1 MRYFL
6 LTIACLY
13 SFTCEVS
20 ADATPAFETTARN
33 AILMD
38 YKSGHVFLEKDADTP
53 IPPASMS
60 KMMTQAIVFDMLK
73 AGELK
78 LDQQFTVSA
87 DASKRGGV
95 AEGSSTMF
103 AAPNSKVS
111 VDNLLHGAIIDS
123 ANDACIALAE
133 GIAGTEP
140 AFAQRM
146 MAKAQELGL
155 KHSSFA
161 NSTGLPDPSQRMSV
175 RDLAT
180 LARYIIGKHP
190 DFYKIYGE
198 QEFTWSKITQ
208 QNRNPLLK
216 DYPGA
221 DGMKTGYTEEAG
233 YSLVGSATRDGRRLI
248 LVVAGMQDAA
258 KRKIEAQKL
267 LDHGFAQFKSVSIY
281 EAGDVVSNV
290 RVWGGLQQ
298 SVNLITPDDFRVS
311 LAAFEQQ
318 KADIRLTYKGP
329 LIAPLKQGTPV
340 GTMRITVDGALVAE
354 QPVTI
359 ANDVDATNNMW
370 RKAADS
376 ALMMIFGG

>member
-1 MRYFL
+1 MRFICFIL
-6 LTIACLY
+6 CITLGLANPA
-13 SFTCEVS
+13 FAEGP
-20 ADATPAFETTARN
+20 PAFETTARN
-33 AILMD
+33 AILID

-60 KMMTQAIVFDMLK
+60 KMMTQAVVFDMLK

-87 DASKRGGV
+87 DASRRGGV

-103 AAPNSKVS
+103 ATPNGKVT
-111 VDNLLHGAIIDS
+111 VDNLLHGAIIQS

-133 GIAGTEP
+133 GIAGTEA

-146 MAKAQELGL
+146 NAKAAEIGL
-155 KHSSFA
+155 TNSTFA
-161 NSTGLPDPSQRMSV
+161 NATGLPDPAQRMSV

-180 LARYIIGKHP
+180 LARYIINKHP

-198 QEFTWSKITQ
+198 QEFTWNKISQ

-216 DYPGA
+216 DYAGA
-221 DGMKTGYTEEAG
+221 DGMKTGYTKEAG
-233 YSLVGSATRDGRRLI
+233 FSLVASATRNDRRLI
-248 LVVAGMQDAA
+248 LIVAGMEDAA

-267 LDHGFAQFKSVSIY
+267 LDHGFTQFKNVTIY
-281 EAGDVVSNV
+281 ESGDVVSKL
-290 RVWGGLQQ
+290 RVWGGMQQ
-298 SVNLITPDDFRVS
+298 WVDLIAPDSFRVA
-311 LAAFEQQ
+311 LAPFEQE
-318 KADIRLTYKGP
+318 KADIRIAYKGP
-329 LIAPLKQGTPV
+329 LIAPLKQGTQV
-340 GTMRITVDGALVAE
+340 GTMRVLVEGAIVAE

-359 ANDVDATNNMW
+359 ANDVEATTNMW

-376 ALMMIFGG
+376 ALLMMFGG